1 MFYAHFVLAKK
12 GPLARIWLAAHW
24 DKKLTKAHVFE
35 TNLEQSVDGILQP
48 KVKMALRTSG
58 HLLLG
63 VVRIYSRKA
72 KYLLSD
78 CNEAF
83 VKIKMAFRPGMV
95 DLPEDNREAAMNAI
109 TLPEVFHDFDTAM
122 PNLDEVDIQAQF
134 SMNQTRAEEITMRE
148 DYGNI
153 NLDTGDD
160 GFGDQIGSPEMLRDA
175 SSIEPDFGADSIS
188 LAADNDM
195 YSRAGSVAGEQSDAR
210 SLMLGHSNSMIL
222 GTSAS
227 MLEGHAGY
235 SRAGSVM
242 GGTLG
247 GSVSVAGSVVAPSIG
262 GRAESVAGSIVGG
275 RPPSPV
281 LSIRPDSRA
290 VSTVGGRPPS
300 PSLNSASRPLSPTL
314 SHRSHRSIT
323 MQSHTSHTSRAAI
336 NLDAPIQDDGFGG
349 SLASTGQDILA
360 GGLFEDGSLFDE
372 APPSLPPSERVPG
385 SEFDDHDQFGG
396 PPSPG
401 PPSSGGSR
409 PATPLDNPVVAPIDG
424 EEGDLAA
431 PLSPTPSHQ
440 SLHSVRSARSEH
452 SAAPSY
458 RSTRSAASEVVSHH
472 SAASAASKQS
482 SHPAEPD
489 IPGVDPKEVT
499 TLIHNEEESFAL
511 APVDASA
518 VKGLT
523 TRAKRKR
530 KLIVDEV
537 KAISGEE
544 MKAQLSDTGDIV
556 TTLDLAPPTKR
567 LMHWKETGGVEKLFA
582 LPGRTLQ
589 ARHIFKDYQDN
600 LTARPCPV
608 ETFDTLLGDSQE
620 EEELPLENVRG
631 AAGSEFQTP
640 VVPPKKETRGRK
652 RKVAELDGGGEYA
665 RRQEELQRAMEESA
679 RMEKERQEQEAVTR
693 REREEQDR
701 NEQLN
706 ATPVQGGP
714 ETPAQPDLSQ
724 TPVYPQTPGTPF
736 QNHNGYAQTPVQE
749 PGQTPVFPHQTP
761 GHTPAYPDTTPGYP
775 DQTPGQHP
783 GQTPGY
789 PPRGQTPACDTP
801 YFPGQSP
808 AYQTPGQFP
817 PNQTPGQYPSDQTP
831 GYPPHQ
837 TPGYPP
843 DQTPG
848 YAPDQTPGYTPH
860 QTPGYQTP
868 GYPPDQ
874 TPGYPPDQTPGYAPD
889 QTPGYP
895 PDQTPG
901 YPPDQTPGYQ
911 TPGYPPHHPGGPV
924 YPPHQT
930 PQYPNQTPN
939 YPQDYSTPAQ
949 APVYPPYAT
958 PHHQPEP
965 EENEAPYEA
974 PSLPTAPPQPD
985 FTDQW
990 VSQAATATASGVAI
1004 PPPQTP
1010 THDRDWDNQRPDSNM
1025 SGRVSPEEEQEDEED
1040 EEDNDYM
1047 DEETVEEFEDR
1058 VLNKRAAQLH
1068 FRLKKR
1074 IEETPELPFST
1085 ITRRK
1090 DTRKQAAQK
1099 FYSLLVLQKY
1109 QTVDV
1114 NQDSIYGE
1122 LFVTKGPCF
1131 EAETSS

>member
-153 NLDTGDD
+153 NLETGDD
-160 GFGDQIGSPEMLRDA
+160 GFGDQVGSPEMLRDA

-195 YSRAGSVAGEQSDAR
+195 GTYSRAGSVMGEQSDNK

-227 MLEGHAGY
+227 MLDGGMNY

-242 GGTLG
+242 NGTIGG
-247 GSVSVAGSVVAPSIG
+247 SVAGSRAPSIAG
-262 GRAESVAGSIVGG
+262 GPAESVAGSVVGG
-275 RPPSPV
+275 RPPSPNI
-281 LSIRPDSRA
+281 SIRPDSRA

-300 PSLNSASRPLSPTL
+300 PAL
-314 SHRSHRSIT
+314 SHRSIT
-323 MQSHTSHTSRAAI
+323 MQSHASHSSRVAI
-336 NLDAPIQDDGFGG
+336 NLDAPIKDDGFGG

-360 GGLFEDGSLFDE
+360 GGLFEDGSLFDDV
-372 APPSLPPSERVPG
+372 PPSLPPSERVPG

-424 EEGDLAA
+424 DGEELHMAA

-440 SLHSVRSARSEH
+440 SMHSVRSTRSVL

-458 RSTRSAASEVVSHH
+458 RSTRSVASEVVSHH
-472 SAASAASKQS
+472 SATSAVS
-482 SHPAEPD
+482 SHQSVAETP
-489 IPGVDPKEVT
+489 VDPKEVT

-518 VKGLT
+518 IRGLT
-523 TRAKRKR
+523 HRAKRKR

-600 LTARPCPV
+600 LTARPCAV
-608 ETFDTLLGDSQE
+608 ETFDTLIGDSQE
-620 EEELPLENVRG
+620 EELLPLENVRG
-631 AAGSEFQTP
+631 TAGAEFQTP

-652 RKVAELDGGGEYA
+652 RKVAELDGGGGEYA
-665 RRQEELQRAMEESA
+665 KRQEELQRAMEESA
-679 RMEKERQEQEAVTR
+679 RMEKERVEQEAEAR
-693 REREEQDR
+693 REELERSALLD
-701 NEQLN
+701 
-706 ATPVQGGP
+706 ATPVTGGL
-714 ETPAQPDLSQ
+714 ETPAQAELNQ
-724 TPVYPQTPGTPF
+724 TPVYPQTPGTPY
-736 QNHNGYAQTPVQE
+736 QNHAGFEQTPGQE
-749 PGQTPVFPHQTP
+749 PGQTPVFPQQTPGHTPAFPQQTP
-761 GHTPAYPDTTPGYP
+761 GHTPAYPDQTPGYP
-775 DQTPGQHP
+775 DQTPGYPPP
-783 GQTPGY
+783 GQTPVYQTPGY
-789 PPRGQTPACDTP
+789 PP
-801 YFPGQSP
+801 QSP
-808 AYQTPGQFP
+808 AY
-817 PNQTPGQYPSDQTP
+817 QTP

-837 TPGYPP
+837 TPGQYPP
-843 DQTPG
+843 DHTPGYQPQQTPG
-848 YAPDQTPGYTPH
+848 YLPDH
-860 QTPGYQTP
+860 TP

-874 TPGYPPDQTPGYAPD
+874 TPGYHPDQTPGYPD

-901 YPPDQTPGYQ
+901 YPPEQTPGYQ
-911 TPGYPPHHPGGPV
+911 TPGYPPNIPGPV

-949 APVYPPYAT
+949 PPVYPPYTT
-958 PHHQPEP
+958 PHHQLDQDESD
-965 EENEAPYEA
+965 APT
-974 PSLPTAPPQPD
+974 LPTAQPQPD

-990 VSQAATATASGVAI
+990 VSQAATATASGAAI

-1010 THDRDWDNQRPDSNM
+1010 THDRDWDNERPASNL
-1025 SGRVSPEEEQEDEED
+1025 SGRVSPEEEEED
-1040 EEDNDYM
+1040 DDDEDNEYM

-1085 ITRRK
+1085 LMRRK

-1114 NQDSIYGE
+1114 TQHAIYGE
-1122 LFVTKGPCF
+1122 LIVTKGPCF
-1131 EAETSS
+1131 GTETSK

>member
-160 GFGDQIGSPEMLRDA
+160 GFGDQVGSPEMLRDA

-195 YSRAGSVAGEQSDAR
+195 MTYSRAGSVAGENQSDAR

-227 MLEGHAGY
+227 MLEGGMGY

-247 GSVSVAGSVVAPSIG
+247 GSVSVAGSVVAPSLA

-300 PSLNSASRPLSPTL
+300 PSIHSRPLSPAL
-314 SHRSHRSIT
+314 SHRSIT
-323 MQSHTSHTSRAAI
+323 MQSHTSHNSRVPV

-372 APPSLPPSERVPG
+372 PPPSMPPSERNPG
-385 SEFDDHDQFGG
+385 SEYDDNDQFGG
-396 PPSPG
+396 LPSPG
-401 PPSSGGSR
+401 PPSDGGSR

-424 EEGDLAA
+424 EEGDQLMA

-440 SLHSVRSARSEH
+440 SLHSVRSAH
-452 SAAPSY
+452 SAAPSATHSL
-458 RSTRSAASEVVSHH
+458 RSTRSTASEVVSHH
-472 SAASAASKQS
+472 SAVSAVS
-482 SHPAEPD
+482 SHIDSD

-499 TLIHNEEESFAL
+499 TLIQNEEESFAL
-511 APVDASA
+511 APIDASA

-523 TRAKRKR
+523 TRTKRKR

-600 LTARPCPV
+600 LTARPCGV
-608 ETFDTLLGDSQE
+608 EIFDTLLGDNQE

-631 AAGSEFQTP
+631 PGAAEFQTP
-640 VVPPKKETRGRK
+640 VVPPKKEARGRK
-652 RKVAELDGGGEYA
+652 RKVAELDGAGSQYA
-665 RRQEELQRAMEESA
+665 KRQEELQKAMEESS
-679 RMEKERQEQEAVTR
+679 RMEKERQE
-693 REREEQDR
+693 RELELSREKEEQER

-706 ATPVQGGP
+706 ATPVLGGP

-724 TPVYPQTPGTPF
+724 TPVYPQTPGTPY
-736 QNHNGYAQTPVQE
+736 QHHNGYLQTPGME
-749 PGQTPVFPHQTP
+749 PGQTPVFPQQTP
-761 GHTPAYPDTTPGYP
+761 GHTPTYPDQTPGYP
-775 DQTPGQHP
+775 DQTPGYPPP
-783 GQTPGY
+783 GQTPT
-789 PPRGQTPACDTP
+789 GQTPH
-801 YFPGQSP
+801 FPGQSP
-808 AYQTPGQFP
+808 VYQTPGQFP
-817 PNQTPGQYPSDQTP
+817 PNQTPGHYPQDQTP
-831 GYPPHQ
+831 GYPPQHTPGYPPDHTPGYPADQ

-848 YAPDQTPGYTPH
+848 YPPDQTPGY
-860 QTPGYQTP
+860 
-868 GYPPDQ
+868 PPNQ

-901 YPPDQTPGYQ
+901 YPPDQTPGYAPGQTPGYQ

-949 APVYPPYAT
+949 QPVYPPYTT
-958 PHHQPEP
+958 PLHQPES
-965 EENEAPYEA
+965 EENEA

-990 VSQAATATASGVAI
+990 VSQAATATASGAAI

-1010 THDRDWDNQRPDSNM
+1010 THDRDWDNDRPASNM
-1025 SGRVSPEEEQEDEED
+1025 SGRVSPEEELEDED
-1040 EEDNDYM
+1040 DEDNEYM

-1068 FRLKKR
+1068 FRLRKR
-1074 IEETPELPFST
+1074 IEETPELPFSN
-1085 ITRRK
+1085 IMRRK
-1090 DTRKQAAQK
+1090 DSRKQAAQK

-1131 EAETSS
+1131 ERETESS

>member
-1 MFYAHFVLAKK
+1 
-12 GPLARIWLAAHW
+12 
-24 DKKLTKAHVFE
+24 
-35 TNLEQSVDGILQP
+35 
-48 KVKMALRTSG
+48 
-58 HLLLG
+58 
-63 VVRIYSRKA
+63 
-72 KYLLSD
+72 
-78 CNEAF
+78 
-83 VKIKMAFRPGMV
+83 
-95 DLPEDNREAAMNAI
+95 MN
-109 TLPEVFHDFDTAM
+109 
-122 PNLDEVDIQAQF
+122 
-134 SMNQTRAEEITMRE
+134 
-148 DYGNI
+148 
-153 NLDTGDD
+153 
-160 GFGDQIGSPEMLRDA
+160 
-175 SSIEPDFGADSIS
+175 
-188 LAADNDM
+188 
-195 YSRAGSVAGEQSDAR
+195 
-210 SLMLGHSNSMIL
+210 
-222 GTSAS
+222 
-227 MLEGHAGY
+227 
-235 SRAGSVM
+235 
-242 GGTLG
+242 GTLG
-247 GSVSVAGSVVAPSIG
+247 GSVSVAGSRAPSIAG
-262 GRAESVAGSIVGG
+262 GPAESVAGSIVGG
-275 RPPSPV
+275 RPPSPNI
-281 LSIRPDSRA
+281 SIRPDSRA

-300 PSLNSASRPLSPTL
+300 PAL
-314 SHRSHRSIT
+314 SHRSIT
-323 MQSHTSHTSRAAI
+323 MQSHASHSSRAAI

-372 APPSLPPSERVPG
+372 VPPSLPPSERIAG

-409 PATPLDNPVVAPIDG
+409 PATPLDNPVVAPIDADG
-424 EEGDLAA
+424 EEMDVAA

-440 SLHSVRSARSEH
+440 SVHSVRSTKSAL

-458 RSTRSAASEVVSHH
+458 RSTRSATSEVVSHH
-472 SAASAASKQS
+472 SAASAVS
-482 SHPAEPD
+482 SHQSAPD
-489 IPGVDPKEVT
+489 TPVDPKEVT

-511 APVDASA
+511 APIDASA

-523 TRAKRKR
+523 HRAKRKR

-600 LTARPCPV
+600 LTSRPCAV
-608 ETFDTLLGDSQE
+608 ETFDTLIGDSQE

-631 AAGSEFQTP
+631 APGAEFQTP

-665 RRQEELQRAMEESA
+665 KRQEELQRAMEESA
-679 RMEKERQEQEAVTR
+679 RMEKERIEQEAVAR
-693 REREEQDR
+693 REELERSA
-701 NEQLN
+701 QLD
-706 ATPVQGGP
+706 ATPVQGGL
-714 ETPAQPDLSQ
+714 ETPVQAELNQ
-724 TPVYPQTPGTPF
+724 TPAFLETPGTPH
-736 QNHNGYAQTPVQE
+736 QNYAGFEQTPGQE
-749 PGQTPVFPHQTP
+749 PAQTPVFPQQTPGHTPAFPQQTP
-761 GHTPAYPDTTPGYP
+761 GHTPAYPEKTPNYPGQTPGQYP
-775 DQTPGQHP
+775 DQTPGYPPP
-783 GQTPGY
+783 GQTPIYQTPGY
-789 PPRGQTPACDTP
+789 PP
-801 YFPGQSP
+801 QSP
-808 AYQTPGQFP
+808 AY
-817 PNQTPGQYPSDQTP
+817 QTP

-837 TPGYPP
+837 TPGQYPP
-843 DQTPG
+843 DNTPG
-848 YAPDQTPGYTPH
+848 YQPH
-860 QTPGYQTP
+860 QTPN
-868 GYPPDQ
+868 YP
-874 TPGYPPDQTPGYAPD
+874 AD

-901 YPPDQTPGYQ
+901 YPPEQ
-911 TPGYPPHHPGGPV
+911 TPGYPPGPL

-939 YPQDYSTPAQ
+939 YPQDYSTPAHP
-949 APVYPPYAT
+949 PVYPPYTT
-958 PHHQPEP
+958 PHHQPEH
-965 EENEAPYEA
+965 EESDAPI
-974 PSLPTAPPQPD
+974 LPTAPPQPD

-990 VSQAATATASGVAI
+990 VSQAATATASGAAL

-1010 THDRDWDNQRPDSNM
+1010 THDREWDTERPPSNM
-1025 SGRVSPEEEQEDEED
+1025 SGRVSPEEEQDDEDD
-1040 EEDNDYM
+1040 EDNEYM

-1114 NQDSIYGE
+1114 TQHAIYGE
-1122 LFVTKGPCF
+1122 LVVTKGPCF
-1131 EAETSS
+1131 ETETSK

>member
-160 GFGDQIGSPEMLRDA
+160 GFGDQVGSPEMLRDA

-195 YSRAGSVAGEQSDAR
+195 GTYSRAGSIAGEMASDSR

-227 MLEGHAGY
+227 MLDGGMNY

-247 GSVSVAGSVVAPSIG
+247 GSVSMAGSVVG
-262 GRAESVAGSIVGG
+262 GRPESVAGSIVGG

-300 PSLNSASRPLSPTL
+300 PSHHSSRPLSPAL
-314 SHRSHRSIT
+314 SHRSIT
-323 MQSHTSHTSRAAI
+323 MQSHTSNASRVPI

-360 GGLFEDGSLFDE
+360 GGLFEDGSFFDD
-372 APPSLPPSERVPG
+372 APPSLPPSERVAG
-385 SEFDDHDQFGG
+385 SVYDDDHDQFGG

-424 EEGDLAA
+424 EEGEPMAPMTA

-440 SLHSVRSARSEH
+440 SLHSVRSTRSAL
-452 SAAPSY
+452 SAAPSV
-458 RSTRSAASEVVSHH
+458 RSTRSAASEVLSHASQH
-472 SAASAASKQS
+472 SAASSATTGQAD
-482 SHPAEPD
+482 PEIA
-489 IPGVDPKEVT
+489 GVDPKEVT

-518 VKGLT
+518 VKGLA
-523 TRAKRKR
+523 TRTKRKR

-589 ARHIFKDYQDN
+589 ARHIFSDYQEN
-600 LTARPCPV
+600 LTARPCAV
-608 ETFDTLLGDSQE
+608 ETFDTLLGDTQE

-631 AAGSEFQTP
+631 AAGAEFQTP
-640 VVPPKKETRGRK
+640 VVPPKKETRGKK
-652 RKVAELDGGGEYA
+652 RKVAEIDAGGGEYA
-665 RRQEELQRAMEESA
+665 KRQEELQRAMEESA
-679 RMEKERQEQEAVTR
+679 RMEKERQEQEALAR
-693 REREEQDR
+693 REREEQER
-701 NEQLN
+701 NEQLA
-706 ATPVQGGP
+706 ATPVQGAP
-714 ETPAQPDLSQ
+714 ETPVQPDLSE

-736 QNHNGYAQTPVQE
+736 NNLTA
-749 PGQTPVFPHQTP
+749 QTPVFPQQTP
-761 GHTPAYPDTTPGYP
+761 GHTPAYPD
-775 DQTPGQHP
+775 
-783 GQTPGY
+783 QTPGY
-789 PPRGQTPACDTP
+789 PPPGQT
-801 YFPGQSP
+801 P
-808 AYQTPGQFP
+808 AYQTPHYPPQSPAYETPGQYP
-817 PNQTPGQYPSDQTP
+817 PPEQTPGQYPMDQTP
-831 GYPPHQ
+831 GYPPQQ

-843 DQTPG
+843 DRTPG
-848 YAPDQTPGYTPH
+848 YPADQTPGYPPNQTPVYQPE
-860 QTPGYQTP
+860 QTPGYPPEQTP

-874 TPGYPPDQTPGYAPD
+874 TPGYPPDQTPGYPPE

-901 YPPDQTPGYQ
+901 YPPNQTPVYQ
-911 TPGYPPHHPGGPV
+911 TPGYPPLHNGGPV

-949 APVYPPYAT
+949 PPVYPPYAT
-958 PHHQPEP
+958 PQHQPEA
-965 EENEAPYEA
+965 EDVA

-990 VSQAATATASGVAI
+990 VSQAATATASGAAL

-1010 THDRDWDNQRPDSNM
+1010 THDREWDTERPPSNL
-1025 SGRVSPEEEQEDEED
+1025 SGRVSPEEEQEDED
-1040 EEDNDYM
+1040 DEDNEYM
-1047 DEETVEEFEDR
+1047 DEETVEQFEDR

-1068 FRLKKR
+1068 FRLKKK

-1122 LFVTKGPCF
+1122 LIVTKGPCF
-1131 EAETSS
+1131 EADPSS